1 MGLDLHLNGLS
12 AWASELPPAPLL
24 RRAVEETLAAV
35 GVPEAGE
42 ISVTFVPDDEMRA
55 LNRRWRGSDH
65 PTDVLAFDLGR
76 PGELLGDVYV
86 PPAVAAR
93 NAAAHGVPTA
103 QEVLR
108 LVVHG
113 VLHLLGHDHPEGEE
127 RYASEMFRLQERV
140 IERLET

>member
-12 AWASELPPAPLL
+12 AWASELPPASLL

-42 ISVTFVPDDEMRA
+42 ISVTFVPDGEIRA
-55 LNRRWRGSDH
+55 LNRRWGGSDR

-86 PPAVAAR
+86 APAVAAR

-113 VLHLLGHDHPEGEE
+113 VLHLLGHEHPEGEE

-140 IERLET
+140 IERLKT